1 MKKMQKRWGA
11 LTMAAVMLFCTVF
24 VLVSDMSPVYADGE
38 LTLKLHYHREDGN
51 YDGWDVW
58 LWEDGHDGNGYAFA
72 EEDGE
77 MVATM
82 ELTPGTTKVGFIVRT
97 QDWEKDVDEDQF
109 IDLSELVSG
118 VAHVYVESGV
128 SGYKMEYGENAQ
140 TGVKLKSAVYNEDGT
155 LTVTM
160 TGAIEGDEKT
170 AFTVSGKEGPVE
182 VTDVTVGSNNE
193 YTLTLAEKLDE
204 TKSYVITYDGQENAV
219 TMPIIYSTSE
229 FEDANT
235 YTGDDLGAVWT
246 KDSTAFKVW
255 APTAEAVSLNLYES
269 GNEEASDLIEQLP
282 MEAGE
287 NGIWT
292 VTKEGD
298 LNGTYYTYTVK
309 VDGEETEAC
318 DPYARTTGV
327 NGKRAMVI
335 DLDSTDP
342 KDWDKDKN
350 PHAGEGIND
359 AIIYEAH
366 VRDLTVDADA
376 GIKNAGKFLG
386 LTETGTK
393 TKSGVAT
400 GVDHIKDL
408 GVTHLHLLPIYDFG
422 SVDESTEGGYNWG
435 YDPVNYNVPE
445 GSYSTDPEHGEVR
458 VSELKQMVSSLHEN
472 GISVVMDVVYN
483 HVYNAEEFCF
493 NKIVPGYFS
502 RISEDGTYSN
512 GSGCGNDT
520 ASERTMVKKYIVDSV
535 CYWADEY
542 HMDGFRFDLVG
553 LLDTETVNE
562 IVEEVHKDHPDVIFY
577 GEGWSLTTELTKEG
591 YKLATQQSSK
601 DTPDFAYFN
610 DTIRDGLRGNVF
622 NTGET
627 GYVSGSKGKEVDIK
641 RCFQGK
647 AQWCKSPA
655 QTINYASCH
664 DNNTLYDRLKIS
676 RADAKEEDI
685 IRMNNLAAAIC
696 LTSEGVPFMQAG
708 EEMLRSK
715 VTADGEYDSNSYSS
729 GDEVNAIRWEN
740 LADEAYANVYEYYK
754 GLIAFRKAHGVL
766 RLSSAEDV
774 KAAITPQDNPA
785 ENVVA
790 FDIAGGVNGETAE
803 EMYVVFNAN
812 SEAVDVTIP
821 DGDWNVYINGEKAGT
836 KVLDKVSGGKAS
848 VEPISALVLVRESGL
863 SAGIVAG
870 IVIASIVAL
879 ALVAAGFVFAGK
891 KKKLNKK

>member
-1 MKKMQKRWGA
+1 MQKRWGA
-11 LTMAAVMLFCTVF
+11 LTMAIVMLLCTVF
-24 VLVSDMSPVYADGE
+24 MLVSDMSPVYADGE

-51 YDGWDVW
+51 YDGWDAW

-128 SGYKMEYGENAQ
+128 AGYKMEYGENAQ

-155 LTVTM
+155 LTVIM

-170 AFTVSGKEGPVE
+170 AFTVSGKESPVE

-193 YTLTLAEKLDE
+193 YTLTLAQKLDE

-327 NGKRAMVI
+327 NEKRAMVI

-445 GSYSTDPEHGEVR
+445 GSYSTDAEHGEVR

-535 CYWADEY
+535 CYWADE
-542 HMDGFRFDLVG
+542 
-553 LLDTETVNE
+553 
-562 IVEEVHKDHPDVIFY
+562 
-577 GEGWSLTTELTKEG
+577 
-591 YKLATQQSSK
+591 
-601 DTPDFAYFN
+601 
-610 DTIRDGLRGNVF
+610 
-622 NTGET
+622 
-627 GYVSGSKGKEVDIK
+627 
-641 RCFQGK
+641 
-647 AQWCKSPA
+647 
-655 QTINYASCH
+655 
-664 DNNTLYDRLKIS
+664 
-676 RADAKEEDI
+676 
-685 IRMNNLAAAIC
+685 
-696 LTSEGVPFMQAG
+696 
-708 EEMLRSK
+708 
-715 VTADGEYDSNSYSS
+715 
-729 GDEVNAIRWEN
+729 
-740 LADEAYANVYEYYK
+740 AYADVYEYYK

-790 FDIAGGVNGETAE
+790 FDITGGVNGETAE

-812 SEAVDVTIP
+812 SEVVDVTIP

-848 VEPISALVLVRESGL
+848 VEPISALVLVRKSGL

-879 ALVAAGFVFAGK
+879 ALVAAGFIFAGK